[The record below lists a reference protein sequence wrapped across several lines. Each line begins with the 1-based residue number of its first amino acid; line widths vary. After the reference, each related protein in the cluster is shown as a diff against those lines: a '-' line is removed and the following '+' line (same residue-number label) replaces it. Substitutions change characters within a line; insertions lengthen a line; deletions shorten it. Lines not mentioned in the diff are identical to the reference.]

1 MTSNGYLQVG
11 LYLAALL
18 LPAPFLGRFMARVFQ
33 GERTWLSPILG
44 PVERFTYR
52 LSGIKPTVEMNWK
65 QYAFALMVFN
75 LIGFAVVFALQLW
88 QLSLPLNPQKLPDVP
103 LLLALNT
110 AVSFMTNTNWQ
121 AYSGESTLSYLVQML
136 GLNVQN
142 FVSAATGFAALLA
155 MVRGLT
161 ASVPPRTPEHRA
173 STVRGLSSKGSDLL
187 GNFWVDLT
195 RATLYVLLPL
205 SLLFAVLFTSQGVV
219 QSFKPYTE
227 VKTFE
232 VQKDATPAV
241 AAKPAKG
248 NDPAVA
254 AQDAQPAVMTQQ
266 IPLGPAASQIAIKQ
280 LGTNGGGFFGV
291 NSAHPLE
298 NPTPFSNFLQLLAIL
313 LLPVACVT
321 MFGYMIRQKR
331 HGYAVLTAMFVIF
344 LAGLAVML
352 YFEHRGN
359 PIFMG
364 HDVSGVAA
372 AKDGVFAA
380 TGGLANL
387 EGKEVRFGVTNS
399 VLWGAATTAAS
410 NGSVNAMHDSFQA
423 LPGMIPL
430 FNIMLGEVVFGG
442 VGAGLYGMLTHVIIT
457 VFLAGLMVGRTP
469 EYLGKKIE
477 AREVKWAMLAIVAPS
492 ALILIGSA
500 VAVLLPSALSSLNNK
515 GPHGLSEILYAF
527 SSAAGNNGSA
537 FAGLNA
543 NTNFFNIALSI
554 CMFFGR
560 FAVIIPVLAI
570 GGSMAVKKIAPESVG
585 TFRTDSTVFI
595 VLLVGEIIIVG
606 GLTFFPALSLGP
618 IIEHFL
624 VPAAKLF

>member
-1 MTSNGYLQVG
+1 MTGHDYLQIAI
-11 LYLAALL
+11 YFAALL
-18 LPAPFLGRFMARVFQ
+18 ILAPFIGRFMARVFQ
-33 GERTWLSPILG
+33 GERTLLSPFLA

-75 LIGFAVVFALQLW
+75 LIGFLIVFALQLW
-88 QLSLPLNPQKLPDVP
+88 QSHLPLNPAKLPDVP

-121 AYSGESTLSYLVQML
+121 AYSGESSLSYLTQLL

-142 FVSAATGFAALLA
+142 FVSAATGFATLLA

-161 ASVPPRTPEHRA
+161 ASMPPRTSGHTAPM
-173 STVRGLSSKGSDLL
+173 TRGLVSKGSESL

-195 RATLYVLLPL
+195 RATLYVLLPF
-205 SLLFAVLFTSQGVV
+205 SIVFAVLFASQGVV
-219 QSFKPYTE
+219 QSFSPYKA

-232 VQKDATPAV
+232 LQKDAMSAV
-241 AAKPAKG
+241 AAKPAAG
-248 NDPAVA
+248 DQPALA
-254 AQDAQPAVMTQQ
+254 AQEAQAAVTSQQ
-266 IPLGPAASQIAIKQ
+266 VPLGPAASQIAIKQ

-291 NSAHPLE
+291 NSTHPFE
-298 NPTPFSNFLQLLAIL
+298 NPTPFSNFLQMLAIL
-313 LLPVACVT
+313 LLPVACVV
-321 MFGYMIRQKR
+321 MFGHMIRQKK
-331 HGYAVLTAMFVIF
+331 HAYAVLTAMFVIF
-344 LAGLAVML
+344 TAGFVTML
-352 YFEHRGN
+352 IFEYRGN
-359 PIFMG
+359 PIF
-364 HDVSGVAA
+364 
-372 AKDGVFAA
+372 
-380 TGGLANL
+380 GGLANL
-387 EGKEVRFGVTNS
+387 EGKELRFGVTNS

-423 LPGMIPL
+423 LPGMIGM

-477 AREVKWAMLAIVAPS
+477 AREVKWAMLAIVVPS
-492 ALILIGSA
+492 ALILVGAAI
-500 VAVLLPSALSSLNNK
+500 AVLLPAALGSLNNK

-527 SSAAGNNGSA
+527 ASAAGNNGSA

-543 NTNFFNIALSI
+543 NTDFFNIALSI

-560 FAVIIPVLAI
+560 FAVIVPVLAI
-570 GGSMAVKKIAPESVG
+570 GGSMAVKKIVPESPG
-585 TFRTDSTVFI
+585 TFRTDTTVFI
-595 VLLVGEIIIVG
+595 VLLVGEIVIVG
-606 GLTFFPALSLGP
+606 GLTFFPALTLGP

-624 VPAAKLF
+624 VPAGRLF

>member
-1 MTSNGYLQVG
+1 MTSLDYLQIG
-11 LYLAALL
+11 IYLAALL
-18 LPAPFLGRFMARVFQ
+18 LAAPFLGRFMARVFQ
-33 GERTWLSPILG
+33 GEKTWLSPVLR
-44 PVERFTYR
+44 PVESFTYK

-75 LIGFAVVFALQLW
+75 LIGFLIVFALQLW
-88 QLSLPLNPQKLPDVP
+88 QSKLPLNPQKLPDVP

-110 AVSFMTNTNWQ
+110 AISFMTNTNWQ
-121 AYSGESTLSYLVQML
+121 AYSGESTLSYLVQLL

-155 MVRGLT
+155 MI
-161 ASVPPRTPEHRA
+161 
-173 STVRGLSSKGSDLL
+173 RGLSSKGSDSL

-205 SLLFAVLFTSQGVV
+205 SIVFAVLFTSQGVV

-232 VQKDATPAV
+232 VQKDAVAAV

-248 NDPAVA
+248 NEAAVA
-254 AQDAQPAVMTQQ
+254 AQDAQPAVVTQQ

-291 NSAHPLE
+291 NSAHPFE
-298 NPTPFSNFLQLLAIL
+298 NPTPFSNFLQMLAIL
-313 LLPVACVT
+313 LLPIAACV
-321 MFGYMIRQKR
+321 MFGNMIRQRR
-331 HGYAVLTAMFVIF
+331 HGYAVMTAMLVIF
-344 LAGLAVML
+344 IVGLVTML

-359 PIFMG
+359 P
-364 HDVSGVAA
+364 
-372 AKDGVFAA
+372 VF
-380 TGGLANL
+380 GGLANM
-387 EGKEVRFGVTNS
+387 EGKELRFGVTNS

-423 LPGMIPL
+423 LPGMIAL

-477 AREVKWAMLAIVAPS
+477 AREVKWAMLAIVVPS
-492 ALILIGSA
+492 ALILIGA
-500 VAVLLPSALSSLNNK
+500 AAAVLLPSALSSLNNK

-527 SSAAGNNGSA
+527 ASAAGNNGSA

-543 NTNFFNIALSI
+543 NTDFYNIALSI

-570 GGSMAVKKIAPESVG
+570 GGSMAVKKIVPESAG

-595 VLLVGEIIIVG
+595 VLLVGEIVIVG
-606 GLTFFPALSLGP
+606 GLTFFPALTLGP
-618 IIEHFL
+618 IMEHFL

>member
-1 MTSNGYLQVG
+1 MTSLDYLQIAI
-11 LYLAALL
+11 YIAALL
-18 LPAPFLGRFMARVFQ
+18 LAAPFLGRFMARVFQ
-33 GERTWLSPILG
+33 GEKTWLSPVLG

-75 LIGFAVVFALQLW
+75 LIGFLIVFGLQLW
-88 QLSLPLNPQKLPDVP
+88 QSKLPLNPQKLPDVP

-110 AVSFMTNTNWQ
+110 AISFMTNTNWQ
-121 AYSGESTLSYLVQML
+121 AYSGESTLSYLVQLL

-155 MVRGLT
+155 MVRGL
-161 ASVPPRTPEHRA
+161 
-173 STVRGLSSKGSDLL
+173 SSKGSDSL
-187 GNFWVDLT
+187 GNFWVDMT

-205 SLLFAVLFTSQGVV
+205 STVFAVLFTSQGVV
-219 QSFKPYTE
+219 QTFKPYTA

-232 VQKDATPAV
+232 VQKDAVPAV

-248 NDPAVA
+248 NEAAVA
-254 AQDAQPAVMTQQ
+254 AQHAQPAVVTQQ

-291 NSAHPLE
+291 NSAHPFE
-298 NPTPFSNFLQLLAIL
+298 NPTPFSNFLQMLAIL
-313 LLPVACVT
+313 LLPVACCV
-321 MFGYMIRQKR
+321 MFGNMIRQRR
-331 HGYAVLTAMFVIF
+331 HGYAVMTAMFVIF
-344 LAGLAVML
+344 FVGLAVML

-359 PIFMG
+359 P
-364 HDVSGVAA
+364 
-372 AKDGVFAA
+372 VF
-380 TGGLANL
+380 GGLANM
-387 EGKEVRFGVTNS
+387 EGKELRFGVTNS

-423 LPGMIPL
+423 LPGMIGM
-430 FNIMLGEVVFGG
+430 FNIMLGEVIFGG
-442 VGAGLYGMLTHVIIT
+442 VGAGLYGMLAHVIIT

-477 AREVKWAMLAIVAPS
+477 AREVKLAMLAIVVPS
-492 ALILIGSA
+492 ALILIGA
-500 VAVLLPSALSSLNNK
+500 AAAVLLPSALSSVNNK

-543 NTNFFNIALSI
+543 NTDFYNIALSI

-570 GGSMAVKKIAPESVG
+570 GGSMAVKKIVPESAG

-595 VLLVGEIIIVG
+595 VLLVGEIVIVG
-606 GLTFFPALSLGP
+606 GLTFFPALTLGP
-618 IIEHFL
+618 IMEHFL

>member
-1 MTSNGYLQVG
+1 MEHDYIQLG
-11 LYLAALL
+11 LYFAALL
-18 LPAPFLGRFMARVFQ
+18 IPAPFLGRYMAKVFT
-33 GERTWLSPILG
+33 GERTWLSRLLG
-44 PVERFTYR
+44 PLEKLTYR
-52 LSGIKPTVEMNWK
+52 ISGINPTVEMNWK

-75 LIGFAVVFALQLW
+75 LIGFAIVFALQLW
-88 QLSLPLNPQKLPDVP
+88 QSKLPLNPQKLPDVQ

-155 MVRGLT
+155 MVRGL
-161 ASVPPRTPEHRA
+161 
-173 STVRGLSSKGSDLL
+173 SSKGSASL

-205 SLLFAVLFTSQGVV
+205 SILFSVLFASQGVV
-219 QSFKPYTE
+219 QSFKTYGE
-227 VKTFE
+227 VKTIE
-232 VQKDATPAV
+232 IQKDAVPAV
-241 AAKPAKG
+241 PAKPAKG
-248 NDPAVA
+248 NESGVA
-254 AQDAQPAVMTQQ
+254 AQDAQPAVSTQQ

-291 NSAHPLE
+291 NSTHPFE

-313 LLPVACVT
+313 LLPVALCV
-321 MFGYMIRQKR
+321 MFGEMIRARR

-344 LAGLAVML
+344 IAGLVVML
-352 YFEHRGN
+352 IFEHRGN
-359 PIFMG
+359 P
-364 HDVSGVAA
+364 
-372 AKDGVFAA
+372 VF
-380 TGGLANL
+380 GGLTNL
-387 EGKEVRFGVTNS
+387 EGKELRFGVTNS

-423 LPGMIPL
+423 LPGMVAM

-477 AREVKWAMLAIVAPS
+477 SREVKWAMLAIVVPS
-492 ALILIGSA
+492 AIILVGSA
-500 VAVLLPSALSSLNNK
+500 IAVLKPGALASLNNK

-543 NTNFFNIALSI
+543 NTDFYNIAFSI
-554 CMFFGR
+554 AMFFGR

-570 GGSMAVKKIAPESVG
+570 GGSMAVKKIAPQSTG
-585 TFRTDSTVFI
+585 TFRTDTAVFI
-595 VLLVGEIIIVG
+595 TLLVGEIIIVG
-606 GLTFFPALSLGP
+606 GLTFFPALTLGP
-618 IIEHFL
+618 IMEHFL

>member
-88 QLSLPLNPQKLPDVP
+88 QSSLPLNPQKLPDVP

-155 MVRGLT
+155 MVRGL
-161 ASVPPRTPEHRA
+161 
-173 STVRGLSSKGSDLL
+173 SSKGSDLL

-205 SLLFAVLFTSQGVV
+205 SILFAVLFTSQGVV

-248 NDPAVA
+248 NEPAVT
-254 AQDAQPAVMTQQ
+254 AQDAQPAVTTQQ

-298 NPTPFSNFLQLLAIL
+298 NPTPFSNFLQMLALL

-321 MFGYMIRQKR
+321 MFGQMIRQKK

-352 YFEHRGN
+352 YFEHRGS
-359 PIFMG
+359 P
-364 HDVSGVAA
+364 
-372 AKDGVFAA
+372 VF
-380 TGGLANL
+380 GGLANL
-387 EGKEVRFGVTNS
+387 EGKELRFGVTNS

-423 LPGMIPL
+423 LPGMIAM

-477 AREVKWAMLAIVAPS
+477 AREVKWAMLAIVVPS
-492 ALILIGSA
+492 ALILVGSA

-543 NTNFFNIALSI
+543 NTNFYNIALSI

-570 GGSMAVKKIAPESVG
+570 GGSMAVKKIVPESAG

-606 GLTFFPALSLGP
+606 GLTFFPALTLGP

>member
-1 MTSNGYLQVG
+1 MTSLDYIQIAI
-11 LYLAALL
+11 YFAALL
-18 LPAPFLGRFMARVFQ
+18 LAAPFLGRFMARVFQ
-33 GERTWLSPILG
+33 GKKTWLSPVLA
-44 PVERFTYR
+44 PVERFTYK
-52 LSGIKPTVEMNWK
+52 LSGIKPSVEMNWK
-65 QYAFALMVFN
+65 QYAFALLIFN
-75 LIGFAVVFALQLW
+75 LIGFLIVFALQLW
-88 QLSLPLNPQKLPDVP
+88 QSELPLNPQKLPDVP

-110 AVSFMTNTNWQ
+110 AISFMTNTNWQ
-121 AYSGESTLSYLVQML
+121 AYAGESTLSYLVQLL

-142 FVSAATGFAALLA
+142 FMSAATGLAALLA
-155 MVRGLT
+155 MIRGLT
-161 ASVPPRTPEHRA
+161 AAVPPRTLA
-173 STVRGLSSKGSDLL
+173 SPNATMRGLSSKGVDSL

-205 SLLFAVLFTSQGVV
+205 SIVFAVLFTSQGVV

-232 VQKDATPAV
+232 VQKDA
-241 AAKPAKG
+241 
-248 NDPAVA
+248 
-254 AQDAQPAVMTQQ
+254 QPVIVTQQ

-291 NSAHPLE
+291 NSTHPFE

-313 LLPVACVT
+313 LLPVACCA
-321 MFGYMIRQKR
+321 MFGNMIRQRR
-331 HGYAVLTAMFVIF
+331 HGYAVLTAMFGIF
-344 LAGLAVML
+344 IVGLIVML

-359 PIFMG
+359 IIF
-364 HDVSGVAA
+364 
-372 AKDGVFAA
+372 
-380 TGGLANL
+380 GGLANM
-387 EGKEVRFGVTNS
+387 EGKELRFGVTNS

-423 LPGMIPL
+423 LPGMIGM

-477 AREVKWAMLAIVAPS
+477 AREVKWAMLAIVVPS
-492 ALILIGSA
+492 ALILVGA
-500 VAVLLPSALSSLNNK
+500 AAAVLLPSALSSLSNK

-543 NTNFFNIALSI
+543 NTDFYNIALSI
-554 CMFFGR
+554 CMLFGR

-570 GGSMAVKKIAPESVG
+570 AGSMAVKKIAPASAG

-595 VLLVGEIIIVG
+595 VLLVGEIVIVG
-606 GLTFFPALSLGP
+606 GLTFFPALTLGP
-618 IIEHFL
+618 IMEHFL
-624 VPAAKLF
+624 VPAARLF